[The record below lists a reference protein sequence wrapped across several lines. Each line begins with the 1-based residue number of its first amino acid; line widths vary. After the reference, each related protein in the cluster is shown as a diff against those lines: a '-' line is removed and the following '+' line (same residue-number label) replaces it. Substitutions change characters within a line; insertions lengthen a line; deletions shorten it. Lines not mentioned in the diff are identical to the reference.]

1 MIRTRSMAVLL
12 LLTLAALPAAAGT
25 ASGEYVFK
33 MDVPQELGVVVE
45 EGLTIQTVLFYTAG
59 RGPASFFR
67 VGNVM
72 KAEIAIS
79 NVSEEGKMVGLAVA
93 LFDEKGK
100 LLGVAS
106 GGNKFLPQRDER
118 QRTYTLV
125 FNHVNSLADT
135 AASFKVTVETR

>member
-1 MIRTRSMAVLL
+1 MTRTKLTATLL
-12 LLTLAALPAAAGT
+12 LVGLAMVPAAAGT
-25 ASGEYVFK
+25 ASGEYLFK
-33 MDVPQELGVVVE
+33 IDVPLELNVAVE
-45 EGLTIQTVLFYTAG
+45 QGLTIETVRFYTAG
-59 RGPASFFR
+59 WGPASFFR
-67 VGNVM
+67 AGDVM

-79 NVSEEGKMVGLAVA
+79 NVSEEGKMIGLAVA

-125 FNHVNSLADT
+125 FNHVNALASS

>member
-1 MIRTRSMAVLL
+1 MMRTKSITVLV
-12 LLTLAALPAAAGT
+12 LAALAVLPVAAGT
-25 ASGEYVFK
+25 ASGEYLFK
-33 MDVPQELGVVVE
+33 MDIPQEMNVEVE
-45 EGLTIQTVLFYTAG
+45 EGLTIETVRFYTAG
-59 RGPASFFR
+59 RGAASFFR
-67 VGNVM
+67 AGNLM

-79 NVSEEGKMVGLAVA
+79 NVSEKGKMVGLAVA

-125 FNHVNSLADT
+125 FNHVNALADT
-135 AASFKVTVETR
+135 AASFKITVETR

>member
-1 MIRTRSMAVLL
+1 MNGRKLVSTLVF
-12 LLTLAALPAAAGT
+12 LTLAGTPAVAGT
-25 ASGEYVFK
+25 ASGEYLFK
-33 MDVPQELGVVVE
+33 LDVPLELKVE
-45 EGLTIQTVLFYTAG
+45 VEPGLSIGTIHFYKAG

-67 VGNVM
+67 AGDAM
-72 KAEIAIS
+72 KAEISIS
-79 NVSEEGKMVGLAVA
+79 NLTEEGKMVGLAVA

-125 FNHVNSLADT
+125 FNHVNKLAGK
-135 AASFKVTVETR
+135 AASFKLTVETR

>member
-1 MIRTRSMAVLL
+1 MNRMKSMAVMVLL
-12 LLTLAALPAAAGT
+12 VFAVLPAAAGT
-25 ASGEYVFK
+25 ASGEYLFK
-33 MDVPQELGVVVE
+33 IDVPLELGVVVE
-45 EGLTIQTVLFYTAG
+45 EGLTIETVRFYTSG

-67 VGNVM
+67 VGDVM
-72 KAEIAIS
+72 KAEISIS
-79 NVSEEGKMVGLAVA
+79 NVSENGKMVGLAVA

-125 FNHVNSLADT
+125 FNHVNALADT